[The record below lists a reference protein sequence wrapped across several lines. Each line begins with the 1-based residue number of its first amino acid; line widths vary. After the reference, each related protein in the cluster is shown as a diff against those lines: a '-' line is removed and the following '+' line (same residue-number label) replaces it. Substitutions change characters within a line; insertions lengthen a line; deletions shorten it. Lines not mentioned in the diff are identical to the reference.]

1 MGPRNRSA
9 GLGPRGGR
17 VSGAGNPPSLA
28 ARRKALAAEQERL
41 LAEQAD
47 LLQELPGMHPL
58 MGARAATV
66 LDEKFAAL
74 ERENQAL
81 HEEERHGHHK

>member
-1 MGPRNRSA
+1 
-9 GLGPRGGR
+9 
-17 VSGAGNPPSLA
+17 
-28 ARRKALAAEQERL
+28 
-41 LAEQAD
+41 
-47 LLQELPGMHPL
+47 MHPL